1 MVTVR
6 KKGNYSVRNALLDI
20 DKARRCIASAVRYK
34 NLREG
39 YSGMQNK
46 KNLLNYA
53 HYYIPD
59 TASTGQIL
67 RELAEGMLDKFNITV
82 ICVVPSYLGIIE
94 DKYKTQ
100 KYYEEEINGVKVLR
114 IRVPEFSKTNKKSR
128 VKNIVS
134 YFFGAMGATF
144 KVGKMD
150 YVFSISQPPIL
161 GGLLGVWGKWI
172 KHAKYIYN
180 IQDFNPEQVLA
191 VGYTKSKF
199 ITDAMM
205 WFDKFSCKRSD
216 LIITVGRDL
225 VKTVER
231 RFKGKKV
238 PKTVMINNWID
249 ENEIYPL
256 DENNEKI
263 LSFEKKYGLDGKF
276 VIMYSGNIGLYY
288 DLENLMKVIEQVK
301 PGTKTA
307 DGREV
312 AFAFVGAGTVLNKLV
327 AYKEEKHMD
336 NVVFIPYQDKANL
349 IYSLN
354 AGDVHWCVN
363 AKGIKG
369 VSCPSKYYGIAA
381 CGKSV
386 LAVLEKD
393 SEIRCIIEET
403 KGGLCSEPGDYESVA
418 RNLQWFIEN
427 AGTGKVVAMGERSR
441 ENLVKNLTCDV
452 SVKKYAEEILKL

>member
-1 MVTVR
+1 ME
-6 KKGNYSVRNALLDI
+6 KKKLLI
-20 DKARRCIASAVRYK
+20 
-34 NLREG
+34 
-39 YSGMQNK
+39 
-46 KNLLNYA
+46 YA

-67 RELAEGMLDKFNITV
+67 RELAEGMLDKFDITV
-82 ICVVPSYLGIIE
+82 ICVVPSYLGTIE

-100 KYYEEEINGVKVLR
+100 KYYEENINGVKVLR

-128 VKNIVS
+128 IKNIVS
-134 YFFGAMGATF
+134 YFFGAMAATL

-161 GGLLGVWGKWI
+161 GGLLGVWGKWV

-191 VGYTKSKF
+191 VGYSKSKL
-199 ITDAMM
+199 ITDVMM
-205 WFDKFSCKRSD
+205 WVDKFSCKRSN

-225 VKTVER
+225 VQTVHN
-231 RFKGKKV
+231 RFKGKNI

-249 ENEIYPL
+249 EKEIYPV
-256 DENNEKI
+256 EANHPKVVAFKE
-263 LSFEKKYGLDGKF
+263 KYGLQDKF

-312 AFAFVGAGTVLNKLV
+312 AFAFVGAGSVLDKLV
-327 AYKEEKHMD
+327 AYKKEKQMD
-336 NVVFIPYQDKANL
+336 NVVFIPYQDKADL

-381 CGKSV
+381 AGKVV

-393 SEIRCIIEET
+393 SEIRYIIEET
-403 KGGLCSEPGDYESVA
+403 NGGLCSEPGDYESVA
-418 RNLQWFIEN
+418 HNLKWFIEN
-427 AGTGKVVAMGERSR
+427 AGTGEVAAMGERSR
-441 ENLVKNLTCDV
+441 ENLVQNLTRDV
-452 SVKKYAEEILKL
+452 SVKKYAEEIINLNSSV

>member
-1 MVTVR
+1 MA
-6 KKGNYSVRNALLDI
+6 KKKLLI
-20 DKARRCIASAVRYK
+20 
-34 NLREG
+34 
-39 YSGMQNK
+39 
-46 KNLLNYA
+46 YA

-67 RELAEGMLDKFNITV
+67 RELAEGMLDKFDITV
-82 ICVVPSYLGIIE
+82 ICVVPSYLGTIE

-100 KYYEEEINGVKVLR
+100 KYFEEEINGVKVLR

-134 YFFGAMGATF
+134 
-144 KVGKMD
+144 
-150 YVFSISQPPIL
+150 SISQPPIL
-161 GGLLGVWGKWI
+161 GGLLGVWGKWV

-199 ITDAMM
+199 ITDVMM

-216 LIITVGRDL
+216 LVITVGRDL
-225 VKTVER
+225 VETVEN

-256 DENNEKI
+256 DENNEKV
-263 LSFEKKYGLDGKF
+263 LAFKKKYGLDGKF

-288 DLENLMKVIEQVK
+288 DLENLIKVVERIK

-312 AFAFVGAGTVLNKLV
+312 VFAFVGAGSVLDKLV
-327 AYKEEKHMD
+327 LYVKEHHMD
-336 NVVFIPYQDKANL
+336 NVTFIPYQDKADL

-369 VSCPSKYYGIAA
+369 VSCPSKAYGIMAA
-381 CGKSV
+381 SKPILG
-386 LAVLEKD
+386 VLESG
-393 SEIRCIIEET
+393 SEIRCLIEDT
-403 KGGLCSEPGDYESVA
+403 HGGLCCEPGEYDKVDENI
-418 RNLQWFIEN
+418 RWFIDN
-427 AGTGKVVAMGERSR
+427 AGNSELKAMGVRGR
-441 ENLVKNLTCDV
+441 ENLEKNLTRNV
-452 SVKKYAEEILKL
+452 SVRKYAEEILKL

>member
-1 MVTVR
+1 M
-6 KKGNYSVRNALLDI
+6 KGIYNMS
-20 DKARRCIASAVRYK
+20 
-34 NLREG
+34 E
-39 YSGMQNK
+39 NK
-46 KNLLNYA
+46 KNLLIYA

-67 RELAEGMLDKFNITV
+67 RELAEGMSDSFNITI
-82 ICVVPSYLGIIE
+82 ICVVPSYLGTIE

-128 VKNIVS
+128 IKNVVS
-134 YFFGAMGATF
+134 YFMGAMGATF

-161 GGLLGVWGKWI
+161 GGLLGVWGKWV
-172 KHAKYIYN
+172 KHAKFIYN

-191 VGYTKSKF
+191 VGYAKSRF
-199 ITDAMM
+199 ITDFMM
-205 WFDKFSCKRSD
+205 AFDKFSCKRSD
-216 LIITVGRDL
+216 LVITVGRDL
-225 VKTVER
+225 VETVEK
-231 RFKGKKV
+231 RFEDKKV

-256 DENNEKI
+256 PENNERVLAFK
-263 LSFEKKYGLDGKF
+263 KKYELDNKF

-288 DLENLMKVIEQVK
+288 DLENLIKVIERF
-301 PGTKTA
+301 GTDTRTA

-312 AFAFVGAGTVLNKLV
+312 VFAFIGAGTVLDKLV
-327 AYKEEKHMD
+327 SYVKEHNMD
-336 NVVFIPYQDKANL
+336 NVKFIPYQDKADL

-369 VSCPSKYYGIAA
+369 VSCPSKYYGLAA
-381 CGKSV
+381 AGKPV
-386 LAVLEKD
+386 IGVLESG
-393 SEIRCIIEET
+393 SEVRCLIEDT
-403 KGGLCSEPGDYESVA
+403 HGGLCCEPGEYDQVEKNI
-418 RNLQWFIEN
+418 RWFIDN
-427 AGTGKVVAMGERSR
+427 AGSSEIKDMGIRSR
-441 ENLVKNLTCDV
+441 DNLEKNLTRDV
-452 SVKKYAEEILKL
+452 SVRKYAEEIMKL

>member
-1 MVTVR
+1 M
-6 KKGNYSVRNALLDI
+6 S
-20 DKARRCIASAVRYK
+20 K
-34 NLREG
+34 NNE
-39 YSGMQNK
+39 K
-46 KNLLNYA
+46 KNLLIYA

-67 RELAEGMLDKFNITV
+67 RELAEGMLDKFDITV
-82 ICVVPSYLGIIE
+82 ICVVPSYLGTVE
-94 DKYKTQ
+94 EKYKT
-100 KYYEEEINGVKVLR
+100 KMFYRENINGVNILR
-114 IRVPEFSKTNKKSR
+114 IRVPEFNKTNTMSR
-128 VKNIVS
+128 IKNILT
-134 YFFGAMGATF
+134 YFFGAMIATF
-144 KVGKMD
+144 KVGKQD

-161 GGLLGVWGKWI
+161 GGLLGVWGKWM
-172 KHAKYIYN
+172 KRAKFIYN

-191 VGYTKSKF
+191 VNFSKNKL
-199 ITDAMM
+199 ITGAMM
-205 WFDKFSCKRSD
+205 FFDKFSCRQSN

-225 VKTVER
+225 VQTVHN

-249 ENEIYPL
+249 EKEIYPV
-256 DENNEKI
+256 EAEHPKVVA
-263 LSFEKKYGLDGKF
+263 FKEKYGLQDKF

-288 DLENLMKVIEQVK
+288 DLENLLKVIEQVN
-301 PGTKTA
+301 PEIKTA

-312 AFAFVGAGTVLNKLV
+312 VFAFVGAGSVLDKLV
-327 AYKEEKHMD
+327 DYKEEKHMD
-336 NVVFIPYQDKANL
+336 NVVFIPYQDKADL

-403 KGGLCSEPGDYESVA
+403 NGGLCAEPGDYEVIA
-418 RNLQWFIEN
+418 ENLKWFIEN

-441 ENLVKNLTCDV
+441 ENLVKKLTRDV
-452 SVKKYAEEILKL
+452 SVKKYAEEILKM